1 MNKINKNITIFSND
15 NIDMIFYKG
24 NRAALVNK
32 KDKEIYINEI
42 NTLPGFTSISMYPK
56 LFNQVG
62 IEYTELLDKLIELAL
77 K

>member
-42 NTLPGFTSISMYPK
+42 NLNRKYVKEYINTYENFLIVETNIDYI
-56 LFNQVG
+56 FNKVR
-62 IEYTELLDKLIELAL
+62 I
-77 K
+77 